1 MSVIR
6 LQPLHY
12 TTNVLSDK
20 YGYGMGVR
28 FKMGESFRLPLSNR
42 TGCGRDARLFAL
54 SSRGLQASLF
64 DASTLPVL
72 AVFLPSCFLRAS
84 SWIVAV
90 FRRASAQTRGVAGS
104 ANPVRRPQIWDAPV
118 RVVKVQHD
126 WQPMVYYTTVDFYIA

>member
-1 MSVIR
+1 MLVIR

-64 DASTLPVL
+64 DASSFALSSR
-72 AVFLPSCFLRAS
+72 VFSS
-84 SWIVAV
+84 SW
-90 FRRASAQTRGVAGS
+90 SRGVAGS

>member
-64 DASTLPVL
+64 DASSFALSSR
-72 AVFLPSCFLRAS
+72 VFSS
-84 SWIVAV
+84 SW
-90 FRRASAQTRGVAGS
+90 SRGVAGS